1 MEKMTMTVKEVAAQL
16 NVSLPTAYELTRQK
30 GFPVLAIGRRVVVP
44 VTGLQEWLNNNTK
57 DRR

>member
-1 MEKMTMTVKEVAAQL
+1 MEKMTMSVKELAAQL

-44 VTGLQEWLNNNTK
+44 VLGFQEWLSDNTR
-57 DRR
+57 DGR